1 MSKNLFFYSCTEPR
15 PPSVFGQL
23 QKLLRLN
30 AGPLRD
36 VFATFDLDGSGSISF
51 DEFTLGL
58 RKFSRGQSIDFQPIA
73 PELAL

>member
-1 MSKNLFFYSCTEPR
+1 M
-15 PPSVFGQL
+15 FGQL

-30 AGPLRD
+30 TGPLRD

-58 RKFSRGQSIDFQPIA
+58 RKFSRGQSIAFQPTGKYKS
-73 PELAL
+73 EESVHRVMEAL